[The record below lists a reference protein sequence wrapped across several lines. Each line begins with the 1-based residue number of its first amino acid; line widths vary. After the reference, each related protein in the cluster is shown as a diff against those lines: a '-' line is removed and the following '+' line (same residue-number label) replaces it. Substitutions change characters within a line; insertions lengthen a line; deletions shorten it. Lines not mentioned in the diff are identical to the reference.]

1 MEANKHVAG
10 KYDAL
15 TGLRWFAALAVVLRH
30 NLPPANS
37 VLYPFFAN
45 GYSGVT
51 VFFVL
56 SGFVIAFRYLEQF
69 RRPSR
74 QIFWNYVVARFARIY
89 PSYIVV
95 LILVGLLFGFPDF
108 WVTLSHFLVIQTWS
122 GNSDV
127 AYALNGPGW
136 SVGVEFFL
144 YLIFPILA
152 IWLTRKF
159 KYVWLGFTIAFL
171 VVSIVTF
178 YFSTGDRLILSENDP
193 NSPWRWIYRNPI
205 FRIGDFLQGMMIA
218 VLLANGRIA
227 NKSRRFAASCGG
239 LAIVWILVAMSNAGT
254 IGSAVSM
261 DLLYSVPTSLL
272 IYSLVAPADHLV
284 KRILS
289 SSTFV
294 WLGEISFAVYL
305 VHVPLGSKIKQF
317 VKVELFFGNW
327 MTELFFTIVASII
340 GGAILHYTIERPLQI
355 ILRRWL
361 SVGNVR
367 INLFRLRELVAGRV
381 ERRK

>member
-1 MEANKHVAG
+1 MEAKKYVAG

-74 QIFWNYVVARFARIY
+74 HTFWNYLVARFARIY

-95 LILVGLLFGFPDF
+95 LLLVGLLFGFPDF
-108 WVTLSHFLVIQTWS
+108 WVTLSHVLVIQTWS

-136 SVGVEFFL
+136 SIGVEFFL

-152 IWLTRKF
+152 IWLTRKS
-159 KYVWLGFTIAFL
+159 KNVWLGLTITFL

-178 YFSTGDRLILSENDP
+178 SFSTGDRLVLSENDP

-205 FRIGDFLQGMMIA
+205 FRIGDFLQGMTIA

-227 NKSRRFAASCGG
+227 NTSRRLAASCGG
-239 LAIVWILVAMSNAGT
+239 LAVVWILIAMSSAGT
-254 IGSAVSM
+254 IGTAVSM

-272 IYSLVAPADHLV
+272 IYSLVAPSDHLV
-284 KRILS
+284 KRILGS
-289 SSTFV
+289 RTVV

-305 VHVPLGSKIKQF
+305 VHVPLGSKIKPL
-317 VKVELFFGNW
+317 VKTELFFGNW
-327 MTELFFTIVASII
+327 MTELFFAIVASII
-340 GGAILHYTIERPLQI
+340 GGAMLHYIVERPLQI

-361 SVGNVR
+361 SVGNM
-367 INLFRLRELVAGRV
+367 
-381 ERRK
+381 